1 MTVVSHV
8 PSTNPDARAV
18 ELPHDIAVRLRAVL
32 ASRRDEVAAHLERLA
47 TADDLSVV
55 DEHEISAAMANEAM
69 RNVEY
74 ALSRIDAGTYG
85 TCEACGGAIPLE
97 RLEAIPH
104 ARACVDC
111 AAA

>member
-69 RNVEY
+69 QHRVRAVAHRRRNLRRV
-74 ALSRIDAGTYG
+74 
-85 TCEACGGAIPLE
+85 
-97 RLEAIPH
+97 
-104 ARACVDC
+104 
-111 AAA
+111 